1 MTRQPLAPGKLTMI
15 QAHWQTSG
23 TSDVMGELWQSSIL
37 QMTAESAV
45 NSWVRDQPLNASAIQ
60 IIEVDDACDPAVAQ
74 IKAMLDAAN
83 AAALSPSRNIAQ
95 CKYAN
100 FDASGHL
107 ASR

>member
-1 MTRQPLAPGKLTMI
+1 MI

-23 TSDVMGELWQSSIL
+23 TSDVIGELWQSSIL
-37 QMTAESAV
+37 QMTAKSAV
-45 NSWVRDQPLNASAIQ
+45 NSRVRDQPLNASAIQ
-60 IIEVDDACDPAVAQ
+60 IIEVNDACDPAVAQ

-83 AAALSPSRNIAQ
+83 ALSPSRNIAQ